1 MSFGDVRVVPTL
13 DDLPGAAWDALL
25 GPDRTPFERHAF
37 LLALEKSRC
46 AAPKSGWSPRH
57 LTLWRAGRLIA
68 AAPAYLKH
76 DSDGDFARDWDWA
89 SVAGRAGLAYY
100 PKLCLTIPFTP
111 VTGSRVLIAP
121 GEDRARCVAAI
132 LDGARD
138 LCAREQIPSL
148 QVLFP
153 GESQARELEAGGLAL
168 RVSHQFHWR
177 NEGYRTA
184 DDFLARFNSKRRHM
198 LKRERGAAAEQ
209 GITIRTVRA
218 PELNDT
224 WARAAYAL
232 HRSTVD
238 KLMWGRFWLNEDFY
252 RLIFAAMPEDLEV
265 VAAEKDGRLV
275 AGAFNVHTPTHLYGR
290 YWGCFEDHPFLHFN
304 VCLYHS
310 IDQCIQRGVQVFE
323 GGAGGEHKLPRGF
336 MPAVTWSAHA
346 SLDRRLDKAMR
357 DFLDHETP
365 ERRRSITRFA
375 EQSPIFKKQAEAA
388 P

>member
-1 MSFGDVRVVPTL
+1 MTFGDVRVLSSL
-13 DDLPGAAWDALL
+13 DDVPALSWDALL
-25 GPDRTPFERHAF
+25 APGRTPFERHAF
-37 LLALEKSRC
+37 LHALEKSRS
-46 AAPKSGWSPRH
+46 ASPKSGWTPRH

-68 AAPAYLKH
+68 AAPAYLKE

-89 SVAGRAGLAYY
+89 SVAGRSGLPYY

-111 VTGSRVLIAP
+111 VTGSRVLVAP
-121 GEDRARCVAAI
+121 GEDRDRCLAAL

-138 LCAREQIPSL
+138 LCARERIPTL

-153 GESQARELEAGGLAL
+153 DEAQARELESAGLAL
-168 RVSHQFHWR
+168 RVSHQFHWH
-177 NEGYRTA
+177 NEGYKTS

-238 KLMWGRFWLNEDFY
+238 KLMWGRRWLNEDFY
-252 RLIFAAMPEDLEV
+252 RRIFASMPEDLEV
-265 VAAEKDGRLV
+265 VAAEKDGRLI

-290 YWGCFEDHPFLHFN
+290 YWGCFEEHPFLHFN

-310 IDQCIQRGVQVFE
+310 IDECIRRGVQVFE

-357 DFLDHETP
+357 DFLREETP
-365 ERRRSITRFA
+365 ERRRGIAQFA
-375 EQSPIFKKQAEAA
+375 EQSPIFKRAEAA
-388 P
+388 R